1 MNTDTPIQQL
11 RDEHAAPPSDRSRP
25 PVPYTEDPWATAM
38 KESARRYL
46 DDPRRKSPALATIMS
61 LMPGLGQIYV
71 GYYQQG
77 FTNILVVAGTITLLS
92 NSGRWGVNALEPLLG
107 VFLAFY
113 WLYNLVDAGRRA
125 SYYNLALAGMENR
138 TLPEE
143 LRLPSGGGSLAG
155 GIALIALGLIVFSNT
170 MFGFSLE
177 WLERW
182 WPLALVLA
190 GGYLVYSSFRDRQRK
205 AEVAAGSSDSPVA

>member
-11 RDEHAAPPSDRSRP
+11 RDETAAPPSDRTRP
-25 PVPYTEDPWATAM
+25 PMPYADDPWATAM

-61 LMPGLGQIYV
+61 AMPGLGQIYV

-77 FTNILVVAGTITLLS
+77 FTNILIVAGTITLLS
-92 NSGRWGVNALEPLLG
+92 NSGQWGVNALEPLLG

-125 SYYNLALAGMENR
+125 SFYNQALAGMEAR
-138 TLPEE
+138 ALPDEM
-143 LRLPSGGGSLAG
+143 RLPSGAGSLAG
-155 GIALIALGLIVFSNT
+155 GLALIVLGLVIFSNT

-177 WLERW
+177 WLEKW
-182 WPLALVLA
+182 WPLGLVL
-190 GGYLVYSSFRDRQRK
+190 GGAYLVYSSFRDRQRK
-205 AEVAAGSSDSPVA
+205 AEVAAGPSASSVD